1 MGFFRDLGR
10 RAEKLKSEATD
21 AAEEQADYECADCGK
36 AIFTDRET
44 CPACGSDAVVA
55 RTGDDDGDD
64 EELTDDESGDDT
76 ATGTAERDDAGT
88 DDP

>member
-44 CPACGSDAVVA
+44 CPACGSEAVVA
-55 RTGDDDGDD
+55 R
-64 EELTDDESGDDT
+64 
-76 ATGTAERDDAGT
+76 AGTAAEETADA
-88 DDP
+88 DEPAADADEPAADADHDR